1 MAAHRGQWIMG
12 RPQEQLDRDG
22 SPIREFAFWLR
33 DLRNGSGLTYE
44 ELGKKAHYATSTV
57 QAATAGQ
64 RLPTRQ
70 VVMAFVQACGG
81 DTEAWGTYW
90 TKIRRLLDQ
99 DVPDAV
105 SKSILPPWAE
115 NLERRGSAAF
125 DCDHDDERQL
135 SGHYQPSAGTPGGWY
150 SESCIALLRLDTRP
164 IESLEQRVVV
174 AAVNGVNELAT
185 SISVPR
191 HPGDSG
197 QAHSLEV
204 ELLYGGS
211 LEKREQPFESYFRN
225 FIALPAP
232 LRIGDHHE
240 YAMRLRIPPQ
250 QQMLPHYVQ
259 IPLRRTDYFEARV
272 RFDPAHMPREVWTLA
287 GAPPAALY
295 EQDRAHQRLVPDRFG
310 EVYVSFHDLKLGL
323 SYGVC
328 WLV

>member
-1 MAAHRGQWIMG
+1 MG
-12 RPQEQLDRDG
+12 RPQEPLDRDG

-33 DLRNGSGLTYE
+33 DLRNRSGLTYE

-81 DTEAWGTYW
+81 DGRAWGAYW

-105 SKSILPPWAE
+105 SKSILPPWME
-115 NLERRGSAAF
+115 NL
-125 DCDHDDERQL
+125 DHGEPATLDSGLSDEPSL
-135 SGHYQPSAGTPGGWY
+135 SEHNQPSASTPDGWY
-150 SESCIALLRLDTRP
+150 CKSCIALLRLDTQP
-164 IESLEQRVVV
+164 IESLERRVIV
-174 AAVNGVNELAT
+174 AVANGVSDLAT

-191 HPGDSG
+191 HPDDSG
-197 QAHSLEV
+197 QAHNLEV
-204 ELLYGGS
+204 DLLYGGS
-211 LEKREQPFESYFRN
+211 LEKRDQPFESYFRN
-225 FIALPAP
+225 FIALPTP
-232 LRIGDHHE
+232 LRIGEHHE

-250 QQMLPHYVQ
+250 QQMQPHYVQ

-272 RFDPAHMPREVWTLA
+272 RFSPARMPREIWVLS

-295 EQDRAHQRLVPDRFG
+295 GQDPAHQRLVPDRFG
-310 EVYVSFHDLKLGL
+310 EVYVRFNDLKLGL